1 MSASDVPRIEQHPSF
16 WGAMIPLEGSA
27 LPLSTG
33 PIARIDFAAQR
44 STKFVPFVPQSTV
57 PVHISSFEGCTISAC
72 GTVAAGAMLAALIH
86 VGDFFSLPLAFPS
99 AIGGVAL
106 HVLPPLA
113 ALISSAM
120 LSVFSQ
126 KRSGKNASPSTLQ
139 VKQGLLLMA
148 AFSAVWT
155 AFDWTMHRHSGTSM
169 RHDALPVELFLTLV
183 TFLFCNLSTSV
194 GGRGAWTAHH
204 HVLVCGMGSV
214 ATGVKD
220 YFESRPELGYRVR
233 GVLHLHRARGAAVYA
248 EHLVRQ
254 ARHKFADEILLTAHP
269 GLEYLE
275 HIFEHARAHKIG
287 VRLIPDI
294 SEVLLN
300 TNAIDHIGTLPVI
313 SLYSVPQ
320 RSISLVCKRALDIT
334 LSAALLAVLSPI
346 FFLLAI
352 LIRLESAGPSFYASE
367 RIGRRGQTFTCYKF
381 RTMVRDAE
389 ALRQS
394 LAHLNEREGVL
405 FKISSD
411 PRITRLGAWL
421 RKYSLDELPQL
432 WNVFRGD
439 MSLVGPRP
447 SLPSEVQQYETHHL
461 RRLDVIP
468 GMTGLWQVEARNDPS
483 FESYIALDSKYADN
497 WSLSMDLMILARTF
511 RVVFLGTG
519 V

>member
-1 MSASDVPRIEQHPSF
+1 MSASDVPHIEQHPSF
-16 WGAMIPLEGSA
+16 WAAKIPLESVTPPLRTGS
-27 LPLSTG
+27 
-33 PIARIDFAAQR
+33 IARIDFATQSA
-44 STKFVPFVPQSTV
+44 TTAVPFAPQSTI
-57 PVHISSFEGCTISAC
+57 PKHSSSFDGWTTSAF
-72 GTVAAGAMLAALIH
+72 GTVAAGATLAALIH

-106 HVLPPLA
+106 HILPPLA

-120 LSVFSQ
+120 LSVFSH
-126 KRSGKNASPSTLQ
+126 KRNGKDPSLSTFQ
-139 VKQGLLLMA
+139 MQQGLLLMA
-148 AFSAVWT
+148 AFSAAWT
-155 AFDWTMHRHSGTSM
+155 AVECAMHGHGGTSL
-169 RHDALPVELFLTLV
+169 RHDALPIELFFTLV
-183 TFLFCNLSTSV
+183 TLLFCNLSMGV
-194 GGRGAWTAHH
+194 GARGAWKAHH
-204 HVLVCGMGSV
+204 NVLVCGMGSV

-220 YFESRPELGYRVR
+220 YFESQPELGYHVR
-233 GVLHLHRARGAAVYA
+233 GVLYLHRGQKPAVYA

-254 ARHKFADEILLTAHP
+254 ARHQFADEILLTAHP
-269 GLEYLE
+269 GLERLE
-275 HIFEHARAHKIG
+275 HIFEHARAHRIG

-313 SLYSVPQ
+313 NLYSVPQ
-320 RSISLVCKRALDIT
+320 RSLSLMGKRVLDLTVSTALLLI
-334 LSAALLAVLSPI
+334 LSPVFLLLAV
-346 FFLLAI
+346 
-352 LIRLESAGPSFYASE
+352 LIRLESAGPSFYASK

-381 RTMVRDAE
+381 RTMVRDAD
-389 ALRQS
+389 ALRNS

-405 FKISSD
+405 FKITKD

-432 WNVFRGD
+432 WNVLRGD

-468 GMTGLWQVEARNDPS
+468 GMTGLWQVEARSDPS